1 MEKPKSKFLKALFR
15 RGDFHE
21 SNNIA
26 VLDELAMN
34 NKLIGYIGFD
44 ATAPSLHVGNLMQI
58 LKLRIMQQTGQK
70 PIVLIGGGTTRIGD
84 PSGKDEMRKI
94 RDDQEIKQNINKI
107 KSILSKFIIFG
118 DGPNEA
124 ILVNNS
130 DWLNKLNYISFLR
143 DIGKFFTIN
152 RMLTF
157 ESVKNRLDRSQPLSF
172 IEFNYMILQ
181 AYDFLKLNKDFKCNL
196 QMGGSDQW
204 GNILNGIELC
214 RRYSAK
220 EVFGITSELLTT
232 SSGSKMGKTAKGA
245 VWLSD
250 DLLSAYEYWNFWRN
264 TEDPD
269 VIRFLKIFT
278 DIPDKEIDTININ
291 NIDEINEAKKLLAT
305 EATAMC
311 HGRSSAEEAEKTA
324 KKTFDS
330 GLYGDS
336 LPTLD
341 ISLPDLN
348 KGIAVFDLFKKAF
361 NLSSGSEAR
370 RIIREGS
377 AKINDVKINNETNII
392 NNSNFESSNIL
403 KLSIG
408 KKKHSIVKKINPE
421 DL

>member
-26 VLDELAMN
+26 LLDELAIN

-58 LKLRIMQQTGQK
+58 LKLRIMQHTGQK

-94 RDDQEIKQNINKI
+94 RDDNEIKENIDKI
-107 KSILSKFIIFG
+107 KTILSKFIIFG

-130 DWLNKLNYISFLR
+130 DWLDKLNYISFLR

-152 RMLTF
+152 RMLTY

-181 AYDFLKLNKDFKCNL
+181 AFDFLKLNQDFSCNL

-232 SSGSKMGKTAKGA
+232 SSGAKMGKTSKGA

-250 DLLSAYEYWNFWRN
+250 NLLSPYEYWNFWRN

-278 DIPDKEIDTININ
+278 DIPDKEINSININ
-291 NIDEINEAKKLLAT
+291 KIDEINEAKKLLAT
-305 EATAMC
+305 EATSMC
-311 HGRSSAEEAEKTA
+311 HGRSNALEAEKTA
-324 KKTFDS
+324 KQTFDT
-330 GLYGDS
+330 GLYGNS
-336 LPTLD
+336 LPTLNLNY
-341 ISLPDLN
+341 SDLN
-348 KGIAVFDLFKKAF
+348 GGITVFDLFKRAF

-377 AKINDVKINNETNII
+377 AKINGLKVNNETNFIKNSDFDS
-392 NNSNFESSNIL
+392 NNTL

-408 KKKHSIVKKINPE
+408 KKKHSIVKKN
-421 DL
+421 

>member
-1 MEKPKSKFLKALFR
+1 MEKPNSKFLKALFR

-26 VLDELAMN
+26 TLDELAIN

-94 RDDQEIKQNINKI
+94 RDDEEIKQNIDRIKI
-107 KSILSKFIIFG
+107 ILSKFIVFG
-118 DGPNEA
+118 DGPTDA

-130 DWLNKLNYISFLR
+130 DWLDELNYISFLR
-143 DIGKFFTIN
+143 DVGKFFTIN
-152 RMLTF
+152 RMLTY

-181 AYDFLKLNKDFKCNL
+181 AFDFLKLNREFNCNL

-214 RRYSAK
+214 RRYSGK
-220 EVFGITSELLTT
+220 EVFGITSDLLTT
-232 SSGSKMGKTAKGA
+232 SSGAKMGKTAKGA
-245 VWLSD
+245 IWLSD
-250 DLLSAYEYWNFWRN
+250 NLLSPYEYWDFWRN

-278 DIPDKEIDTININ
+278 DIPDKEINSININ
-291 NIDEINEAKKLLAT
+291 NVDEINEAKKLLAT
-305 EATAMC
+305 DATAMC
-311 HGRSSAEEAEKTA
+311 HGRSNALEAEKTA
-324 KKTFDS
+324 KQTFES
-330 GLYGDS
+330 GSYGTS
-336 LPTLD
+336 LPTLNLK
-341 ISLPDLN
+341 SSDLQN
-348 KGIAVFDLFKKAF
+348 GIPIFDLFKQAF

-370 RIIREGS
+370 RIIRDGS
-377 AKINDVKINNETNII
+377 AKINDLKVNNETDII
-392 NNSNFESSNIL
+392 NNSNFEKSKIL
-403 KLSIG
+403 KLSVG
-408 KKKHSIVKKINPE
+408 KKKHSIVKKV
-421 DL
+421 